1 MSRTWPSRP
10 GSASLRL
17 MAESPIRVI
26 GRAVKIL
33 DCFLDNPGSLGITE
47 LARQTRLSK
56 STVHHVVSTL
66 VDTGLLAVDP
76 TTRRYRLGPKV
87 AQLGRAFG
95 ESTDLREMLMPAM
108 TELRDLTNETVS
120 LHVPVA
126 DERAIIAQVES
137 RQSVRRVLPLG
148 ATRPLNLGAAGVVLM
163 SGMADDEIRDLLKR
177 SRPRRLTQKT
187 VTDPNEFMALIR
199 QARLNGY
206 STLSE
211 QMEDD
216 VGAIAVAI
224 YDHTGGV
231 PACILISGPIQRWNA
246 KVAMGH
252 WRRIKSI
259 ADAVSHQMG
268 WRPEAPA
275 ADSAVK

>member
-56 STVHHVVSTL
+56 STVHHVVST
-66 VDTGLLAVDP
+66 
-76 TTRRYRLGPKV
+76 
-87 AQLGRAFG
+87 LGRAFG

-199 QARLNGY
+199 QARLNGH